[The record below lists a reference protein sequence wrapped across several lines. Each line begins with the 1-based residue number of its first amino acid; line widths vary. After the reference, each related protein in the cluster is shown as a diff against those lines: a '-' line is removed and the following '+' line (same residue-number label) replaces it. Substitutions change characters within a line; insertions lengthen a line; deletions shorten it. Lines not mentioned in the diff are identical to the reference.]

1 MTTRFQRAPR
11 ETMSRRTPTGDVRL
25 LRRLLAEARPDWARI
40 GSVYVL
46 GLLATPLALL
56 MPVPLK
62 IAVDSVLGDHPL
74 PGFVDA
80 VLPAA
85 ATRTDAALLA
95 VTAGLVVLVTILSQM
110 QDLASSVLRASVGE
124 RLLLRFRSRLFDRA
138 QQLSLQHHDRVGTA
152 DTTYRIEFDA
162 RALQYV
168 ALESSVSLVTAGTTL
183 VAMFV
188 VMTLID
194 PALALVALAI
204 SPVLVLSSRWFRSR
218 LRARSRSVKK
228 LESGALSVVQEV
240 LTSIRV
246 VKAFGQE
253 PREHDRFLRRS
264 SDGMHARI
272 GLAYEEG
279 AYSATVGTTMA
290 VGSAAVLLVG
300 VQHVQ
305 SGILT
310 LGELLLVMS
319 YLTQFYA
326 PLKTMARKAGKL
338 QSHLASAERAFA
350 LLDQPPEVPE
360 PAEGRP
366 LVRAAGAIEFSS
378 VRFAYDGGPPVL
390 RDVSFRLEPGSRVG
404 IAGRTG
410 AGKTTMIGLLAR
422 FYDPDEGRI
431 TLDGVDLRDYRLA
444 DLRRQFGVVLQEPVL
459 FACSVAENIAYADPA
474 ATHAEVVH
482 AATLANAHA
491 FITRLPEGYETQVG
505 ERGMRLSGG
514 ERQRIAL
521 ARAFLTDAPILI
533 LDEPTS
539 SVDVETEASIMEAL
553 ERLMAGRTTLLI
565 AHRLGTLD
573 RCDLVLR
580 VEGGRIVPTGRPP
593 VARGP
598 GPTSTSLR
606 QTARPASVHA
616 TSTHPAVRAWRRIE
630 PHAQPERVEVLK
642 ERSRGL
648 RKSAVYRLVG
658 RDGWSVIAKCSRRDT
673 ATVEN
678 IVYRDLLPRLDLPS
692 LRWYGEVD
700 DGGRY
705 TWFFIADAIGD
716 AYRTDVEHRAIA
728 GHWLGQLHAGALT
741 LPASAE
747 LPDRGPTAFLR
758 HLHDTRARL
767 ETALGWALPDGQAR
781 LIRGTA
787 GTLEAVEAGWGAVT
801 EACGSMSRTL
811 VHGDLVP
818 KNLQV
823 IGPPGS
829 SHAVVYD
836 WEKAGYGPPAVD
848 LARVDG
854 YPRFAASVD
863 LETYRRAA
871 ADRGVEVAVDTLA
884 RASSAGTVLRCLASL
899 DWATMGLAPGWVDAP
914 MADLAFYRPWLE
926 RAMRDLAGPTP
937 AGRGRAGTVRQP
949 PDDAAS
955 SALHD
960 LVVASLPDDAA
971 ARRRVTAID
980 RMPSDRSS
988 SYPTE
993 IVTVRFADG
1002 GDARLFLKDLST
1014 RRYDEA
1020 DVAERRSREIA
1031 VYRELLAGSELG
1043 TPRYLGSVED
1053 AAANRFWLLLELV
1066 DGTPVKRARFDA
1078 WVLAAAWLGRLH
1090 AHAASHPDLLT
1101 RCRSVQP
1108 LTADL
1113 FLATAGAAVEAAAAY
1128 GPDLARRV
1136 THALVD
1142 YPDIAAAMAA
1152 APRTLVHGGYRP
1164 QNILL
1169 RADGEPRICPIDW
1182 EEAAAGPAA
1191 YDLAYLCDGFDD
1203 RRRGILVEAYRDEA
1217 TCRGLQ
1223 VPGEV
1228 EIRTLLDACNL
1239 HKNLGTLR
1247 KAVDRDF
1254 PPESVRK
1261 LVGMVETAAARVA
1274 GAGMA
1279 APVVPAE
1286 AAP

>member
-1 MTTRFQRAPR
+1 
-11 ETMSRRTPTGDVRL
+11 MSRRTPTGDVGL

-360 PAEGRP
+360 PAAGRP
-366 LVRAAGAIEFSS
+366 LVRASGAIEFSS

-404 IAGRTG
+404 VAGRTG

-431 TLDGVDLRDYRLA
+431 TVDGVDLRDYRLA

-474 ATHAEVVH
+474 ATHEEVVH
-482 AATLANAHA
+482 AATLANAHG

-580 VEGGRIVPTGRPP
+580 VEDGRIAPTR
-593 VARGP
+593 R
-598 GPTSTSLR
+598 
-606 QTARPASVHA
+606 
-616 TSTHPAVRAWRRIE
+616 HP
-630 PHAQPERVEVLK
+630 
-642 ERSRGL
+642 
-648 RKSAVYRLVG
+648 
-658 RDGWSVIAKCSRRDT
+658 
-673 ATVEN
+673 
-678 IVYRDLLPRLDLPS
+678 
-692 LRWYGEVD
+692 
-700 DGGRY
+700 
-705 TWFFIADAIGD
+705 
-716 AYRTDVEHRAIA
+716 
-728 GHWLGQLHAGALT
+728 
-741 LPASAE
+741 
-747 LPDRGPTAFLR
+747 
-758 HLHDTRARL
+758 
-767 ETALGWALPDGQAR
+767 
-781 LIRGTA
+781 
-787 GTLEAVEAGWGAVT
+787 
-801 EACGSMSRTL
+801 
-811 VHGDLVP
+811 
-818 KNLQV
+818 
-823 IGPPGS
+823 
-829 SHAVVYD
+829 
-836 WEKAGYGPPAVD
+836 
-848 LARVDG
+848 
-854 YPRFAASVD
+854 
-863 LETYRRAA
+863 
-871 ADRGVEVAVDTLA
+871 
-884 RASSAGTVLRCLASL
+884 
-899 DWATMGLAPGWVDAP
+899 
-914 MADLAFYRPWLE
+914 
-926 RAMRDLAGPTP
+926 AMRDLAGRST
-937 AGRGRAGTVRQP
+937 AGRERAGTVMRS
-949 PDDAAS
+949 DAAS
-955 SALHD
+955 NALHD

-971 ARRRVTAID
+971 ARGRVTAID

-1002 GDARLFLKDLST
+1002 GTARLFLKDLSR

-1031 VYRELLAGSELG
+1031 VYREVLAGSELG

-1053 AAANRFWLLLELV
+1053 AAANRVWLLLELV

-1090 AHAASHPDLLT
+1090 AYVVSHPDLLT

-1113 FLATAGAAVEAAAAY
+1113 FLATAGAAIEAAAAF

-1164 QNILL
+1164 QNLLL
-1169 RADGEPRICPIDW
+1169 RADGAPRICPIDW
-1182 EEAAAGPAA
+1182 EEAATGPAA

-1203 RRRGILVEAYRDEA
+1203 RRRGILVEAYRDDA

-1279 APVVPAE
+1279 APVAPAE